1 MAYTQG
7 NKLRQVIGPRL
18 RFLLRLVFLLFA
30 LLAVNSVYLISV
42 TLVERVSGES
52 YQDFLYLMMF
62 LLHLLLGL
70 ILLLP
75 LILFGALHLRNAW
88 PRPNRYAKRAGLSLY
103 ITALLLLLSGVLL
116 TRFGFFEVNDQQ
128 LRQAAYWVH
137 VLSPLGV
144 IWLFVLHRLAGS
156 RIRWR
161 IGGYW
166 AAATAVLV
174 SVMLLLQIQ
183 GRSEPEIFD
192 SAYAPAQVRL
202 QERCR
207 PGSAPLRTQGFSVK
221 PLAVATPSQL

>member
-18 RFLLRLVFLLFA
+18 RNLLRLVFLLFA

-42 TLVERVSGES
+42 ALVERVSGES

-88 PRPNRYAKRAGLSLY
+88 PQPNRYAKRAGLSLY

-116 TRFGFFEVNDQQ
+116 TRFGFFEVNDQP

-166 AAATAVLV
+166 TWC
-174 SVMLLLQIQ
+174 
-183 GRSEPEIFD
+183 RSCCCCRFRGEANRIF
-192 SAYAPAQVRL
+192 STPPMPRRRCACR
-202 QERCR
+202 ERSGLPR
-207 PGSAPLRTQGFSVK
+207 HN
-221 PLAVATPSQL
+221 